1 MDNRG
6 KRQAAS
12 IFGSTGF
19 YIALLVC
26 VLAAGV
32 VGYFALLRND
42 GTSTEPVQTVDN
54 TVPRNSVPVSL
65 PEEEPAKPVVKDQPV
80 TVPAPIH
87 TLPEPEEEEAP
98 VSAPAE
104 VPVDAEAPGIAAE
117 PVEITPPQRLSP
129 LAGETVAVFSVDR
142 LSYDETLG
150 DWRTHDGID
159 IKADAGTSV
168 TAACAGTVLQVEED
182 GRMGTAVTIDHGDG
196 YVTTYASLQGEPL
209 VLAGEEVAA
218 GTPIGA
224 VGNTSLTEAGLGAHL
239 HFSVTRNGE
248 AIDPAGYLDYSE

>member
-19 YIALLVC
+19 YIALLAC

-42 GTSTEPVQTVDN
+42 GTSNEPVQTVDN
-54 TVPRNSVPVSL
+54 TVPHNSVPVSL
-65 PEEEPAKPVVKDQPV
+65 PDEEPAEPVINDQPV

-87 TLPEPEEEEAP
+87 TLPEPEEETP

-159 IKADAGTSV
+159 IQAEAGTAVVS
-168 TAACAGTVLQVEED
+168 TSAGIVLSVEED
-182 GRMGTAVTIDHGDG
+182 GRMGTTIQVDHRNG
-196 YVTTYASLQGEPL
+196 YVSTYASLQPETSVRAGDEIPAGA
-209 VLAGEEVAA
+209 VL
-218 GTPIGA
+218 GA

-239 HFSVTRNGE
+239 HFSVARDGE
-248 AIDPAGYLDYSE
+248 LIDPAEFLAQ

>member
-19 YIALLVC
+19 YIALLAC

-42 GTSTEPVQTVDN
+42 GTSNEPVQTVDN
-54 TVPRNSVPVSL
+54 TVPHNSVPVSL
-65 PEEEPAKPVVKDQPV
+65 PEEEPAEPVINDQPV

-87 TLPEPEEEEAP
+87 TLPEPEEETP

-159 IKADAGTSV
+159 IKAEAGAAV
-168 TAACAGTVLQVEED
+168 TAACAGTVTKVEED
-182 GRMGTAVTIDHGDG
+182 GRMGASVTIDHGDG
-196 YVTTYASLQGEPL
+196 YVTTYASLQEEL
-209 VLAGEEVAA
+209 AVLAGDAVSA
-218 GTPIGA
+218 GAVIGT

-248 AIDPAGYLDYSE
+248 AVDPVGYLDYSE